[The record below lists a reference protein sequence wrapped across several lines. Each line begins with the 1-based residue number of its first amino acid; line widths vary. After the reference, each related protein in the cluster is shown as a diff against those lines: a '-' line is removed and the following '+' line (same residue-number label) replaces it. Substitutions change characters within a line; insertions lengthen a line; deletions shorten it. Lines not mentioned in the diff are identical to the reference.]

1 MILRKDWTVQ
11 TAQGQA
17 VAGAEVY
24 VLTQP
29 ADVDALTPLATV
41 YSDST
46 GTPAPNPAITD
57 GLGQVAL
64 YLDNAQLYTFVVI
77 SPLLETQVY
86 PDQNLGN
93 APATST
99 PFGGGLVGTPGGI
112 ITGTVDGTN
121 RIYTI
126 PFTPSLLY
134 WQYNQGVLVPG
145 VGYTTA
151 VVAGVF
157 TITVAIAP
165 QVGDTLYA
173 SGIL

>member
-17 VAGAEVY
+17 VAGAQVY

-29 ADVDALTPLATV
+29 ADIDTLTPLATV
-41 YSDST
+41 YADST
-46 GTPAPNPAITD
+46 GTPGANPAITD

-64 YLDNAQLYTFVVI
+64 YLDNSQLYTFVVV
-77 SPLLETQVY
+77 SPYLDTMAY

-99 PFGGGLVGTPGGI
+99 TFGQTPAGTIDGNNKTFTLTVTPG
-112 ITGTVDGTN
+112 
-121 RIYTI
+121 
-126 PFTPSLLY
+126 LLFL
-134 WQYNQGVLVPG
+134 QYNQGTLVPN

-151 VVAGVF
+151 VVGGVF
-157 TITVAIAP
+157 TITLAIAP

-173 SGIL
+173 SGIV

>member
-1 MILRKDWTVQ
+1 MILRKDWSVQ

-17 VAGAEVY
+17 VAGAQVY

-29 ADVDALTPLATV
+29 ADVDTLTPLANV

-77 SPLLETQVY
+77 SPLLDTQVY
-86 PDQNLGN
+86 ADQNLGN

-99 PFGGGLVGTPGGI
+99 PFGQTPGGVI
-112 ITGTVDGTN
+112 DGANRTYTLTV
-121 RIYTI
+121 
-126 PFTPSLLY
+126 TPALLY
-134 WQYNQGVLVPG
+134 LQYNQGVLVPN

-151 VVAGVF
+151 IVAGIF
-157 TITVAIAP
+157 TITLAIAP